1 MPLMHGIDVLTRRR
15 LHALDLNLLVALEA
29 LLATRSVTAAARALG
44 RTQSATSHAL
54 ARLRELLGDP
64 LLVREGTRLVPTPRA
79 LELSGAVGPALE
91 AVAALLAPEA
101 AFEPKGL
108 RRELVIACPDLL
120 APVVPALLARVHAE
134 APHAR
139 LVIEPPQADLGATLA
154 SGSCDLAIGAERDAQ
169 APSVHR
175 TSLGRVHFG
184 VVAREGHPATR
195 RRRGRPARPLSREDW
210 LAWPHV
216 IVRSGNRSPNMVQE
230 VLDRAGATR
239 SIGLVV
245 PSFLAA
251 LHVVAETDLFFAAP
265 REVVA
270 LVGARL
276 DVEVHPLP
284 IALPPIGVAL
294 FWHARVEDDA
304 THRWLRTLTAET
316 IRARL
321 V

>member
-1 MPLMHGIDVLTRRR
+1 MHGIDVLTRRS

-29 LLATRSVTAAARALG
+29 LLSTRSVTAAARALG

-54 ARLRELLGDP
+54 GRLRELLGDP

-79 LELSGAVGPALE
+79 LELSTAIGPALE
-91 AVAALLAPEA
+91 GVAALLSPRP
-101 AFEPKGL
+101 AFEPHTL

-134 APHAR
+134 APSAR
-139 LVIEPPQADLGATLA
+139 LVIEPPQAELGPALA
-154 SGSCDLAIGAERDAQ
+154 AGTSDLAIGAARDAQ
-169 APSVHR
+169 GASVHHAL
-175 TSLGRVHFG
+175 LGHVRFG
-184 VVAREGHPATR
+184 VVARRGHPATR
-195 RRRGRPARPLSREDW
+195 RRRGAPARTLSREAW
-210 LAWPHV
+210 LASPHV
-216 IVRSGNRSPNMVQE
+216 IVRTGNRSPNMVQE
-230 VLDRAGATR
+230 VLDRAGASR
-239 SIGLVV
+239 AIGLVV

-284 IALPPIGVAL
+284 IALPPVAVAL
-294 FWHARVEDDA
+294 FWHARVESDPA
-304 THRWLRTLTAET
+304 HRWLRTLTADT
-316 IRARL
+316 IRARIA
-321 V
+321 